1 MIDRTTPNIKACCL
15 LIFPVGIG
23 LRQVLVMS
31 LSKSASY
38 HILSA
43 PAAPAPMVTKKIFIN
58 ESNKEIV
65 TWEVNNPTAQVNIT
79 NDITLGFINSNKDF
93 K

>member
-1 MIDRTTPNIKACCL
+1 MIDKVTPNIKAWSL

-23 LRQVLVMS
+23 LRQVLVIS

-43 PAAPAPMVTKKIFIN
+43 PAAPAPIVTKKILIN
-58 ESNKEIV
+58 ESNKGIV
-65 TWEVNNPTAQVNIT
+65 VCEVNNPTAHVNIT
-79 NDITLGFINSNKDF
+79 KDITLGFINNNKDF